1 MADAAKIIM
10 TEGDAA
16 ATPAAGT
23 VVMYAKADNR
33 FYKKN
38 SSGEEQTIGG
48 QMSYT
53 EATTDSLTA
62 AQCDGGIIDNVGQ
75 SGDVILTLPAAA
87 ANLYFTVILGTT
99 AAFYYR
105 ILTLNAANDKIY
117 LDGAAGS
124 DDGYVQVA
132 SAAVGNCIQFFT
144 FQTAAGVYDW
154 YACIV
159 SGTWVAG

>member
-1 MADAAKIIM
+1 MANAAKI
-10 TEGDAA
+10 TLTTGDAP
-16 ATPAAGT
+16 ATPSAGT
-23 VVMYAKADNR
+23 LTMYSKTDNR

-38 SSGEEQTIGG
+38 SDGEEQTIGG

-53 EATTDSLTA
+53 EAATDSLSL
-62 AQCDGGIIDNVGQ
+62 AQCDGGVIDNVGQ
-75 SGDVILTLPAAA
+75 SGNVILTLPAAA
-87 ANLYFTVILGTT
+87 ANLYFTITIGVT

-117 LDGAAGS
+117 LDGVAGS

-144 FQTAAGVYDW
+144 IQTAAGVYDW
-154 YACIV
+154 YACTV
-159 SGTWVAG
+159 SGVWVAG